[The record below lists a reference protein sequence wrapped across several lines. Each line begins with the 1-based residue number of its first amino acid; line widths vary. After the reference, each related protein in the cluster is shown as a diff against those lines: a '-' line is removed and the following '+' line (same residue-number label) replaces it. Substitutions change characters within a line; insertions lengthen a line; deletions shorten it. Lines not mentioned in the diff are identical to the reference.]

1 MSSKIV
7 FLDRGTLPDDYVFRF
22 SFPHEIADY
31 AQTAAADTALRLA
44 GARIAATNKVRIS
57 AEDIAANPQLEMI
70 AVCATGCDHIDLAA
84 ARAAGIVVCNVPA
97 YGSESVAE
105 HAFMLMIALMRNL
118 PAYRR
123 DIAAGLWQQSPFFCH
138 FGAPLRDLNGK
149 TLAVFGRGSI
159 GRTLARYARAFGM
172 EVLFA
177 EHKNAA
183 AVREG
188 YVSFTEAL
196 RRADVLSLH
205 CPLTP
210 DTRLM
215 IGEDELRALKPGAV
229 LINCGRGGL
238 VDETALLAALKYG
251 TLGGAGIDVLSQ
263 EPPAE
268 GNPLLSANLPHLI
281 VTPHIAWGSSEAR
294 RKMCEIITANIE
306 AFAAGRPQNVIA

>member
-1 MSSKIV
+1 MFFSTAARCPRCS
-7 FLDRGTLPDDYVFRF
+7 LRF
-22 SFPHEIADY
+22 DFPHTLQSHPHTAPG
-31 AQTAAADTALRLA
+31 QTAARLA
-44 GARIAATNKVRIS
+44 GADIVITNKVAIR
-57 AEDIAANPQLEMI
+57 AEHFAANPQLKLV
-70 AVCATGCDHIDLAA
+70 ALAATGYDNVDLAA
-84 ARAAGIVVCNVPA
+84 ARAAGVAVCNVRD
-97 YGSESVAE
+97 YGSDSVAE
-105 HAFMLMIALMRNL
+105 HAFMLLLALMRNL

-159 GRTLARYARAFGM
+159 GRTLAGYARAFGM

>member
-1 MSSKIV
+1 M
-7 FLDRGTLPDDYVFRF
+7 
-22 SFPHEIADY
+22 
-31 AQTAAADTALRLA
+31 
-44 GARIAATNKVRIS
+44 
-57 AEDIAANPQLEMI
+57 
-70 AVCATGCDHIDLAA
+70 
-84 ARAAGIVVCNVPA
+84 CNVRN
-97 YGSESVAE
+97 YSSESVAQ
-105 HAFMLMIALMRNL
+105 HAFMMLLARIRRL
-118 PAYRR
+118 PDSMR
-123 DIAAGLWQQSPFFCH
+123 DIAAGAWQQSPQFVH
-138 FGAPLRDLNGK
+138 FNAPMHDLGGK
-149 TLAVFGRGSI
+149 NLAIFGRGNI
-159 GRTLARYARAFGM
+159 GRTLAGYAQAFGM
-172 EVLFA
+172 KVIWV
-177 EHKNAA
+177 EHKHAA

-188 YVSFTEAL
+188 YVSFAEAL

-294 RKMCEIITANIE
+294 RKMCEIIVANIE